1 MPKCSICDANY
12 DADYDACPH
21 CAKRAAAA
29 QVHVKTSSNAGAIV
43 VGAVVIAVAIGAA
56 VWFYVAS
63 QPPTL
68 GQMLGF

>member
-1 MPKCSICDANY
+1 MPKCAVCDASY
-12 DADYDACPH
+12 DAEYDSCPH
-21 CAKRAAAA
+21 CAKRRVA
-29 QVHVKTSSNAGAIV
+29 QSSSPVTSNSGAIV